1 MQNERSKEMQDKHIN
16 NYTTQAES
24 ARVDFLKWDQEK
36 MIKRFNLKADDHF
49 MYIDFFREMH
59 SIDRHSG
66 KVYSAA
72 KNVPA
77 GFYAI
82 MSIYDVL
89 CCSKAGAY
97 LSGQWQ
103 TLTGLSAHSNFGSSG
118 RNPFG
123 LAAKKLSGNIGNLK
137 DVCIR
142 LGGQEATKADA
153 GFVFEA
159 FPFLPVVFQYWDGDD
174 EFEPRIRFLFDKNTL
189 DYIHFETAWYIV
201 EHLLDRINT
210 V

>member
-1 MQNERSKEMQDKHIN
+1 MQDKYTN
-16 NYTTQAES
+16 NYSIQAES
-24 ARVDFLKWDQEK
+24 ARADFIKWDQGEI
-36 MIKRFNLKADDHF
+36 IKRINLKADDHF
-49 MYIDFFREMH
+49 MYIDFFREKH
-59 SIDRHSG
+59 SIDRLSG
-66 KVYSAA
+66 KVYRTAE
-72 KNVPA
+72 NTPA
-77 GFYAI
+77 GFHAI

-89 CCSKAGAY
+89 CNSKAGAY

-103 TLTGLSAHSNFGSSG
+103 TLTGLSPHSNFGSSG

-123 LAAKKLSGNIGNLK
+123 PAAKKLSGNTGRLK
-137 DVCIR
+137 DICIS

-153 GFVFEA
+153 GFVFDA

-201 EHLLDRINT
+201 EHLLDLIYSA
-210 V
+210 